1 VNHKRFTTDEINLI
15 RECCIKG
22 MTCKETGELLGRP
35 VESLRS
41 LMPRLG
47 LKFKTASNA
56 GRKAVEVFA
65 EDANAFRLPPAKYA
79 SRTAMFFG
87 DPPIGRSALD
97 QRQAQQ

>member
-1 VNHKRFTTDEINLI
+1 MLHQGHDLQGNRRIAWQACRVASLADAQAGVEIQNRI
-15 RECCIKG
+15 QCW
-22 MTCKETGELLGRP
+22 
-35 VESLRS
+35 
-41 LMPRLG
+41 
-47 LKFKTASNA
+47 
-56 GRKAVEVFA
+56 AVEVIA